1 MCMQLT
7 LGLHFDIEPLA
18 QATVQAYLLIRRHLH
33 VKVHY
38 M

>member
-1 MCMQLT
+1 MQLT

-38 M
+38 R